1 MTMGREVSEEAPSAP
16 ESASTSTATTEVF
29 HSLRRS
35 LIAKF
40 GKRGEVD
47 AFQHLCDL
55 VNVGVERRTM
65 RSVLRNAHLRK
76 FFGGVV
82 SDDPALI
89 RAYLDAK
96 RGMKPPPAPTSE
108 KDSPNK
114 FSARMTARL
123 TTDQT
128 FFAHSAGALYRVPE
142 RITAQDL
149 LAAMRRLEPP
159 LPGVQHVS
167 LAETRAF
174 VAEWDSSDYVHR
186 DAGRMHALDFA
197 IFMRFADAA
206 NDVEGVTN
214 DLGVFA
220 NPPGSFARTS
230 ARRATETVRRQAKDA
245 VATKR
250 KFATRD
256 ARREFVRREGEALV
270 ECLREELRV
279 YETQRSP
286 AVGGV
291 EVPHAFKVEYAPGL
305 GCVGK
310 LTPEPTLALALAA
323 LDSSPRGATGFVSP
337 SEARLALA
345 QCRVP
350 LTAVE
355 TVVLGD
361 HLARLGRRSSKNA
374 WDVGELLSTLECDG
388 LPGIESHEDAPA
400 VVRAWAAG
408 ARRAID
414 AEYLEGRAENDT
426 EVELLR
432 YLAAPAD
439 AAFGRDGVVKVVD
452 ASMAGY
458 RSLARFFAALDN
470 ELGHPGGGASRG
482 EGALTL
488 RNVRYAGKMARCASP
503 STSRPARLE
512 TLADA
517 FPAGASVDRTTGE
530 KERRVDWRAL
540 MDACGP
546 SAALLAQEKEAGA
559 AAGSTVAL
567 RALAASAT
575 TANAAVA
582 GCAPGIYDG
591 VVVDADDEAFDGDVE
606 AVVASLARHLFA
618 RVCDLRRELERADP
632 DDRGYLATSAFGAAI
647 AAAGYGPRTFGS
659 AELRWAASACHHPF
673 VEDAVLYPKYV
684 AMVLVGIERE
694 VYRRSDAAGER
705 ARAIA
710 ALAAED
716 AERSAWAR
724 ETVRAAA
731 DAVKALEREVA
742 ARVSTR

>member
-1 MTMGREVSEEAPSAP
+1 M
-16 ESASTSTATTEVF
+16 
-29 HSLRRS
+29 
-35 LIAKF
+35 
-40 GKRGEVD
+40 
-47 AFQHLCDL
+47 
-55 VNVGVERRTM
+55 
-65 RSVLRNAHLRK
+65 
-76 FFGGVV
+76 
-82 SDDPALI
+82 
-89 RAYLDAK
+89 
-96 RGMKPPPAPTSE
+96 
-108 KDSPNK
+108 
-114 FSARMTARL
+114 
-123 TTDQT
+123 
-128 FFAHSAGALYRVPE
+128 
-142 RITAQDL
+142 
-149 LAAMRRLEPP
+149 
-159 LPGVQHVS
+159 
-167 LAETRAF
+167 
-174 VAEWDSSDYVHR
+174 
-186 DAGRMHALDFA
+186 
-197 IFMRFADAA
+197 
-206 NDVEGVTN
+206 
-214 DLGVFA
+214 
-220 NPPGSFARTS
+220 
-230 ARRATETVRRQAKDA
+230 
-245 VATKR
+245 
-250 KFATRD
+250 
-256 ARREFVRREGEALV
+256 
-270 ECLREELRV
+270 
-279 YETQRSP
+279 
-286 AVGGV
+286 
-291 EVPHAFKVEYAPGL
+291 PHAFKVEYAPGL
-305 GCVGK
+305 GAGK

-323 LDSSPRGATGFVSP
+323 LDASPRGATGFVSP

-361 HLARLGRRSSKNA
+361 HLARLGRRSSKHA
-374 WDVGELLSTLECDG
+374 WDVDELLSTLECDG

-400 VVRAWAAG
+400 VVHAWAAG

-432 YLAAPAD
+432 YLAAPAE

-470 ELGHPGGGASRG
+470 ELGHPGGGDSRG

-503 STSRPARLE
+503 STSRDARLE

-647 AAAGYGPRTFGS
+647 AACGVRPANVRLGGAPMGRQRVSPSVRGRCGVVS
-659 AELRWAASACHHPF
+659 QVRRHGVGGNRARCIAC
-673 VEDAVLYPKYV
+673 
-684 AMVLVGIERE
+684 
-694 VYRRSDAAGER
+694 SDAAGER

-710 ALAAED
+710 APLPRTPND
-716 AERSAWAR
+716 RRAR
-724 ETVRAAA
+724 DGARAAA
-731 DAVKALEREVA
+731 DAVKAVEREVA